1 MALHEAVTRNR
12 LNTYSA
18 LGLTLCKGPTAS
30 CSIVLYITLL
40 YVKAI
45 ISLYACI
52 YTCEHGATY
61 YGPTWY
67 SGHGR

>member
-12 LNTYSA
+12 LNTYS
-18 LGLTLCKGPTAS
+18 TVCKGPTAS

-40 YVKAI
+40 YAKAI

-52 YTCEHGATY
+52 YTCEHDATY

-67 SGHGR
+67 SGQGGR